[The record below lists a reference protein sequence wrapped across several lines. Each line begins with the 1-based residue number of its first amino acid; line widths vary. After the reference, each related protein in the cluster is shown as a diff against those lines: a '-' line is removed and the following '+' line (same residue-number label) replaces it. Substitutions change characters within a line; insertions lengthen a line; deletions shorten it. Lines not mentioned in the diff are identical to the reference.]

1 VRLAIIVLPL
11 ALFGSYFVYSAR
23 REEEFMF
30 GLFHA
35 AYRACMRRSNMLLL
49 LPWPNRNQ

>member
-23 REEEFMF
+23 REEEFML
-30 GLFHA
+30 GLFHE
-35 AYRACMRRSNMLLL
+35 AYRACMRRSNMLL
-49 LPWPNRNQ
+49 PWPNRNQR